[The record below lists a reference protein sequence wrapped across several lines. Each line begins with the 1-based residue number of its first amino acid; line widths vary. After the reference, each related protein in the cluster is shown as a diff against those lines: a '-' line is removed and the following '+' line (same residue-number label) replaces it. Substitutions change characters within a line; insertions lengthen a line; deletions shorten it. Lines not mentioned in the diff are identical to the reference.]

1 MDNTLWYMQLYIISH
16 KAEESPDTCY
26 NKDEPQKHALQ
37 QKKETKEY
45 VWCELIYI
53 KLRMTHKTKPDILY
67 RESTGELFKVSL

>member
-1 MDNTLWYMQLYIISH
+1 M
-16 KAEESPDTCY
+16 
-26 NKDEPQKHALQ
+26 DEPQKHALQ

-67 RESTGELFKVSL
+67 RESTGTKAESHTWERNAPSHMSATVSHHTPHRP